1 MGVIKIGKSWIRL
14 PVDVLQRED
23 LTAAD
28 KILYAVIIDRCD
40 YGRIAVQ
47 IDQPTLAR
55 IAGCSVRTVRRSV
68 DRLEKSGLI
77 QIRAGTG
84 RADVIQP
91 QKLLPDKKRGNT
103 GGRPAFPKW

>member
-1 MGVIKIGKSWIRL
+1 M
-14 PVDVLQRED
+14 PMDVLQRDD

-40 YGRIAVQ
+40 YGRIAIQ

-55 IAGCSVRTVRRSV
+55 LAGCSVRTVRRSV
-68 DRLEKSGLI
+68 DRLEESGLI

-91 QKLLPDKKRGNT
+91 AKVLPDKKRGT
-103 GGRPAFPKW
+103 AGGRPAIPNGKQ

>member
-1 MGVIKIGKSWIRL
+1 MKSWIRL
-14 PVDVLQRED
+14 PMDVIQRED

-40 YGRIAVQ
+40 YGRIAIQ
-47 IDQPTLAR
+47 IDQPTMAR
-55 IAGCSVRTVRRSV
+55 LAGCSVRTVRRSI

-91 QKLLPDKKRGNT
+91 EKILPDKKRGTAGSN
-103 GGRPAFPKW
+103 PAIPKW

>member
-1 MGVIKIGKSWIRL
+1 M
-14 PVDVLQRED
+14 PMDVLQRDD

-40 YGRIAVQ
+40 YGRIAIQ

-55 IAGCSVRTVRRSV
+55 LAGCSVRTVRRSV
-68 DRLEKSGLI
+68 DRLEESGLI

-91 QKLLPDKKRGNT
+91 AKVLPDKK
-103 GGRPAFPKW
+103 GGLLAADQQSRNGKQ

>member
-1 MGVIKIGKSWIRL
+1 MKSWIRL
-14 PVDVLQRED
+14 PMDAIQRED

-40 YGRIAVQ
+40 YGRIAIQ
-47 IDQPTLAR
+47 IDQPTMAR
-55 IAGCSVRTVRRSV
+55 LAGCSVRTVRRSI
-68 DRLEKSGLI
+68 DRLEESGLI

-91 QKLLPDKKRGNT
+91 LKVIPDKKRGT
-103 GGRPAFPKW
+103 AGSQPAIPKW

>member
-1 MGVIKIGKSWIRL
+1 MKSWVRL
-14 PVDVLQRED
+14 PMDVIQRDD

-40 YGRIAVQ
+40 YGRIAIQ

-55 IAGCSVRTVRRSV
+55 LAGCSVRTVRRSV
-68 DRLEKSGLI
+68 DRLEESGLI

-91 QKLLPDKKRGNT
+91 MKVLPDKKRGT
-103 GGRPAFPKW
+103 AGSHPAIPKW